1 MHICTYIYAYIF
13 FQNARKDA
21 EIEALKHE
29 LAHVLRAL
37 AVREAESKSQEER
50 GAQLSHHF
58 KMQKY
63 QAVADREV
71 EGEALSFWCIR
82 P

>member
-1 MHICTYIYAYIF
+1 MHIYTYIYAYIF
-13 FQNARKDA
+13 FQNAKKDA

-29 LAHVLRAL
+29 LAQVLRAL
-37 AVREAESKSQEER
+37 AVTEAESKNQEER
-50 GAQLSHHF
+50 GGQLSHHL

-71 EGEALSFWCIR
+71 EGEALSY
-82 P
+82 